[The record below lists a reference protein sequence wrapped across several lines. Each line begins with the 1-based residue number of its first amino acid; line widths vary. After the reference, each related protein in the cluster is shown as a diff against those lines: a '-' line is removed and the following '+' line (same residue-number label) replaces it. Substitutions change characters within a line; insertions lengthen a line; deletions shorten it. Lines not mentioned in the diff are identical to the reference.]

1 MRYTPIKM
9 HAHEMH
15 AHEMHAHEM
24 HAHDMH
30 AHEMYESGNFD
41 LPYAGPRRRWPDC
54 QNGPPQAAKTDIH
67 ASQGFSISLS
77 FSTQLQHHQTTTNID
92 AVYIIVYQGHG

>member
-1 MRYTPIKM
+1 MLMRYTPIKM

-30 AHEMYESGNFD
+30 AHKMHAHEMYESGNF
-41 LPYAGPRRRWPDC
+41 LIYRTPGQGGVGPTVRMGRRTPVPTEAPTIPLANKNRPV
-54 QNGPPQAAKTDIH
+54 A
-67 ASQGFSISLS
+67 
-77 FSTQLQHHQTTTNID
+77 
-92 AVYIIVYQGHG
+92 